1 MNIKKVYQYSLLIL
15 LILLSFLFYY
25 KYFTEDIKK
34 TEKKEIEKVLEKKMT
49 GINQK
54 DVEKNVIENLK
65 YISEDLSGNT
75 YTITAQS
82 ATLKEDKLNEIQL
95 FEVNAE
101 IVRKNQEII
110 YIYSETANYNKINN
124 NTVFKKKVNVKY
136 GSQTIDSEILNL
148 NFKNSLIEILENV
161 FYVNENTKIKA
172 DKVEI
177 NLIDKKLKISM
188 INKKDKVNIT
198 SKY

>member
-65 YISEDLSGNT
+65 YI
-75 YTITAQS
+75 
-82 ATLKEDKLNEIQL
+82 
-95 FEVNAE
+95 
-101 IVRKNQEII
+101 
-110 YIYSETANYNKINN
+110 
-124 NTVFKKKVNVKY
+124 
-136 GSQTIDSEILNL
+136 
-148 NFKNSLIEILENV
+148 
-161 FYVNENTKIKA
+161 
-172 DKVEI
+172 
-177 NLIDKKLKISM
+177 
-188 INKKDKVNIT
+188 
-198 SKY
+198 

>member
-15 LILLSFLFYY
+15 LILLSISFYY

-34 TEKKEIEKVLEKKMT
+34 IEKKEIEKVLEKKMT
-49 GINQK
+49 GINQN
-54 DVEKNVIENLK
+54 DVGKNIIENLK

-75 YTITAQS
+75 YTVTAQS
-82 ATLKEDKLNEIQL
+82 ATLKEDKLNEVQL
-95 FEVNAE
+95 FDVNAE

-110 YIYSETANYNKINN
+110 YIYSKTANYNKINN

-136 GSQTIDSEILNL
+136 GNQTIDAEILNL
-148 NFKNSLIEILENV
+148 NFKNNLIEIIENV

-177 NLIDKKLKISM
+177 DLLDKKLKISM
-188 INKKDKVNIT
+188 INQKDKVNIT